1 MMKYKDGAEAQYG
14 DVIRWQCW
22 DNDDLHTWT
31 FTGLY
36 TRGGIVYLGGGLDFG
51 MAIGNIETVEDVI
64 EESENNDIQGR
75 GIICVGKYNELN
87 NLISDFK
94 AI

>member
-1 MMKYKDGAEAQYG
+1 MMKYKDGIEAQYG
-14 DVIRWQCW
+14 DVIRWQYW
-22 DNDDLHTWT
+22 DSDDLHTWT

-36 TRGGIVYLGGGLDFG
+36 TPRGVVYLGGGLDFG

-64 EESENNDIQGR
+64 EESENNDPDDC
-75 GIICVGKYNELN
+75 GIVCVGKYNELN
-87 NLISDFK
+87 NLISNFI